1 MPVSRQD
8 RDLFDASRKGSTDFA
23 NKYREYF
30 KNADG
35 ATITAE
41 FKRFSGYNSI
51 NDLEGTKPPTD
62 SSSGGNVISTIAK
75 VQGFTTG
82 AGLISSEAVKEL
94 ITTEKLGDALTAV
107 GKAINDNT
115 SKTKAFADLFKSAFT
130 NIFEESAKMIDN
142 EVNLRNRLNAQIGIA
157 GDLSR
162 GYRDNIVDAYDKV
175 QGMGYSFDELA
186 STAISATNATGRF
199 FTLNE
204 KTMENM
210 AVTSRAFIGDLEQM
224 GPLLRDFEQVGVG
237 ADKTLENINEAGKRA
252 LTLGLNIRT
261 TTAEFQK
268 NIGKINEYG
277 FKNGVQGLADMV
289 RKATEFRM
297 SMDEAFK
304 VADKV
309 MSPEGAIDLA
319 ANLQVLGGAVGA
331 LGDPFQMMYMA
342 TNNVEGLQDAL
353 IGAAESLATYNSE
366 QGKFEITG
374 VNLRRAKAMAQELG
388 VSYQEL
394 AKGAIAAAERTSAA
408 ADLMAAGIA
417 VDDKQ
422 QEFIT
427 NLAKM
432 GSGGK
437 MVIEVPPSIAQSLG
451 IDRQVAL
458 DSLDQ
463 KTADAILNNQ
473 KEFEKMNVKDIALNQ
488 FTETQKSAL
497 YLSEIAAMLKVEF
510 ARTYRGLGVEV
521 DKYIKMG
528 NEAMDKFISGEKKD
542 LDIQNQLNVI
552 RADASK
558 SSQSKTTET
567 KTVPQQSTNVNNN
580 QNTQTQQNTQ
590 TDNKTVTV
598 KHEHSVTASNSVLD
612 QVQRTIM
619 KDPTTFQ
626 DFIDRKEND
635 YLYGPIIK

>member
-1 MPVSRQD
+1 MPNVSNFKKGLTYDGFKAEYERQLKNENVTFNAGQFKSD
-8 RDLFDASRKGSTDFA
+8 WDLYSSTEPSKT
-23 NKYREYF
+23 N
-30 KNADG
+30 
-35 ATITAE
+35 T
-41 FKRFSGYNSI
+41 
-51 NDLEGTKPPTD
+51 
-62 SSSGGNVISTIAK
+62 SSSNKGVIQTIAQ

-82 AGLISSEAVKEL
+82 AGLISEAAVKEL

-199 FTLNE
+199 FTMNE

-268 NIGKINEYG
+268 NIGKVNEYG
-277 FKNGVQGLADMV
+277 FKNGIQGLADMV

-366 QGKFEITG
+366 QGRFEITG

-388 VSYQEL
+388 ISYQEL

-408 ADLMAAGIA
+408 ADLMSAGIA

-437 MVIEVPPSIAQSLG
+437 MVIEVPPSIAQQLG
-451 IDRQVAL
+451 VDRQVAL

-463 KTADAILNNQ
+463 ATADAILNNQ

-497 YLSEIAAMLKVEF
+497 YLSEISAMLKVEF
-510 ARTYRGLGVEV
+510 AKTYRGLGAEV
-521 DKYIKMG
+521 DKYIKVG
-528 NEAMDKFISGEKKD
+528 NEAMDKFLSGEKND
-542 LDIQNQLNVI
+542 LDIQGQLNVI
-552 RADASK
+552 RADATKSAKTNTAESK
-558 SSQSKTTET
+558 AK
-567 KTVPQQSTNVNNN
+567 PQEATGADNKQNNN
-580 QNTQTQQNTQ
+580 QQQNTQTQTGNITMSIN
-590 TDNKTVTV
+590 DLKN
-598 KHEHSVTASNSVLD
+598 VLD
-612 QVQRTIM
+612 EFSM
-619 KDPTTFQ
+619 KNNLKDKSRVYVNVDSSQ
-626 DFIDRKEND
+626 NSDGRA
-635 YLYGPIIK
+635 YA

>member
-1 MPVSRQD
+1 MEPKYTDYLNYSDVSS
-8 RDLFDASRKGSTDFA
+8 AG
-23 NKYREYF
+23 
-30 KNADG
+30 NAYLK
-35 ATITAE
+35 ALQA
-41 FKRFSGYNSI
+41 FYI
-51 NDLEGTKPPTD
+51 NDPSKAQSVYDNNSNQLINSYKQKNDGG
-62 SSSGGNVISTIAK
+62 GGNKGKSVIQTIAQ

-82 AGLISSEAVKEL
+82 AGLVSESAAGEL
-94 ITTEKLGDALTAV
+94 ITTEKLAGALVAV
-107 GKAINDNT
+107 GEAINSNKN
-115 SKTKAFADLFKSAFT
+115 KTQAFANLFKEGLF
-130 NIFEESAKMIDN
+130 NLFEQSAKMIDN

-186 STAISATNATGRF
+186 TAAISATNETGRF
-199 FTLNE
+199 FTMNE

-210 AVTSRAFIGDLEQM
+210 AVTSRAFIGDMESM
-224 GPLLRDFEQVGVG
+224 GPILANFERVGVG
-237 ADKTLENINEAGKRA
+237 AEKTLENINEAGKRA

-277 FKNGVQGLADMV
+277 FKNGIQGLADMV

-319 ANLQVLGGAVGA
+319 ANLQVLGGAIGS

-353 IGAAESLATYNSE
+353 IGAAQSLATYNTE
-366 QGKFEITG
+366 QGRFEITG

-388 VSYQEL
+388 ISYQEL
-394 AKGAIAAAERTSAA
+394 AKGAIAAAERSSAA
-408 ADLMAAGIA
+408 ADLMTAGIT
-417 VDDKQ
+417 VDEKQ

-432 GSGGK
+432 GPGGK
-437 MVIEVPPSIAQSLG
+437 MTIEVPPSIAEKLG
-451 IDRQVAL
+451 IERTQAL
-458 DSLDQ
+458 EDLDQ
-463 KTADAILNNQ
+463 ATADAILNNQ

-497 YLSEIAAMLKVEF
+497 LLSEIAAMLKVEF
-510 ARTYRGLGVEV
+510 ARTYRGLGADV
-521 DKYIKMG
+521 DSMIKVS
-528 NEAMDKFISGEKKD
+528 NQAMEKFLSGESSD
-542 LDIQNQLNVI
+542 LDIKGQIDALRNKAGEDAKKQNMS
-552 RADASK
+552 ATA
-558 SSQSKTTET
+558 
-567 KTVPQQSTNVNNN
+567 VPQQPTNVNTNN
-580 QNTQTQQNTQ
+580 QTNTQQNTQ
-590 TDNKTVTV
+590 STQQQKTQVDINIKSSNNLTDTLSR
-598 KHEHSVTASNSVLD
+598 E
-612 QVQRTIM
+612 IM
-619 KDPTTFQ
+619 KDPTMFE
-626 DFIDRKEND
+626 DIFNKSSRD
-635 YLYGPIIK
+635 YLNPLGK

>member
-1 MPVSRQD
+1 MEPKYTDYLNYSDVSS
-8 RDLFDASRKGSTDFA
+8 AG
-23 NKYREYF
+23 
-30 KNADG
+30 NAYLK
-35 ATITAE
+35 ALQA
-41 FKRFSGYNSI
+41 FYI
-51 NDLEGTKPPTD
+51 NDPSKAQSVYDTNSNQLINSYKQKNDGG
-62 SSSGGNVISTIAK
+62 GGNKGKSVIQTIAQ

-82 AGLISSEAVKEL
+82 AGLVSESAVNEL
-94 ITTEKLGDALTAV
+94 ITTEKLAGALTAV
-107 GKAINDNT
+107 GEAINSNKN
-115 SKTKAFADLFKSAFT
+115 KTQAFANLFKEGLF
-130 NIFEESAKMIDN
+130 NLFEQSAKMIDN

-186 STAISATNATGRF
+186 TAAISATNETGRF
-199 FTLNE
+199 FTMNE

-210 AVTSRAFIGDLEQM
+210 AVTSRAFIGDMESM
-224 GPLLRDFEQVGVG
+224 GPILANFERVGVG
-237 ADKTLENINEAGKRA
+237 AEKTLENINEAGKRA

-319 ANLQVLGGAVGA
+319 ANLQVLGGAIGS

-353 IGAAESLATYNSE
+353 IGAAQSLATYNTE
-366 QGKFEITG
+366 QGRFEITG

-388 VSYQEL
+388 ISYQEL
-394 AKGAIAAAERTSAA
+394 AKGAIAAAERSSAA
-408 ADLMAAGIA
+408 ADLMTAGIT
-417 VDDKQ
+417 VDEKQ

-432 GSGGK
+432 GPGGK
-437 MVIEVPPSIAQSLG
+437 MTIEVPPSIAEKLGIERTQSLE
-451 IDRQVAL
+451 D
-458 DSLDQ
+458 LDQ
-463 KTADAILNNQ
+463 ATADAILNNQ

-497 YLSEIAAMLKVEF
+497 LLSEIAAMLKVEF
-510 ARTYRGLGVEV
+510 ARTYRGLGADV
-521 DKYIKMG
+521 DSMIKVG
-528 NEAMDKFISGEKKD
+528 NQAMEKFLSGESSD
-542 LDIQNQLNVI
+542 LDIKGQI
-552 RADASK
+552 DALRNKAGEDAKKENK
-558 SSQSKTTET
+558 SATA
-567 KTVPQQSTNVNNN
+567 VPQQPTNVNTNN
-580 QNTQTQQNTQ
+580 QTNTQQSTQNTQQQKTQVDINIKSSNNL
-590 TDNKTVTV
+590 TDTLSR
-598 KHEHSVTASNSVLD
+598 E
-612 QVQRTIM
+612 IM
-619 KDPTTFQ
+619 KDPTMFE
-626 DFIDRKEND
+626 DIFNKSSRD
-635 YLYGPIIK
+635 YLNPLGK